1 VNPAKTYTFPG
12 VLPAEQIQNKQI
24 RITTAR
30 GDIVFELY
38 PDTAPMAVSSFV
50 YLTSEGYYDG
60 LIFHRRDEGFVIQ
73 GGDPLGTGR
82 GGPGYRFNDELAD
95 SYTYDRGVVAMANSG
110 SNTNGSQFFI
120 MLADYPLPKKYTIFG
135 RVTEGMEV
143 VDQIKIGD
151 EMLSVKVED
160 KHKKYRREL
169 RRQGRDGSNLLEVRP
184 AADAAEAVFS
194 FDGLAVF
201 HGVVDST
208 RHLDRTSVAEQ
219 FDRDRPVGRNSSS
232 VDDTADIA
240 IATGVLD
247 VYLFVLRLEAFTD
260 DLGPADDS
268 RTAGDG
274 IEGLDDGGNDQPGEK
289 DQHAEKK
296 EIDGRAED
304 EGDYDAG
311 FFHS

>member
-160 KHKKYRREL
+160 KHKK
-169 RRQGRDGSNLLEVRP
+169 
-184 AADAAEAVFS
+184 
-194 FDGLAVF
+194 
-201 HGVVDST
+201 
-208 RHLDRTSVAEQ
+208 
-219 FDRDRPVGRNSSS
+219 
-232 VDDTADIA
+232 
-240 IATGVLD
+240 
-247 VYLFVLRLEAFTD
+247 
-260 DLGPADDS
+260 
-268 RTAGDG
+268 
-274 IEGLDDGGNDQPGEK
+274 
-289 DQHAEKK
+289 
-296 EIDGRAED
+296 
-304 EGDYDAG
+304 
-311 FFHS
+311 